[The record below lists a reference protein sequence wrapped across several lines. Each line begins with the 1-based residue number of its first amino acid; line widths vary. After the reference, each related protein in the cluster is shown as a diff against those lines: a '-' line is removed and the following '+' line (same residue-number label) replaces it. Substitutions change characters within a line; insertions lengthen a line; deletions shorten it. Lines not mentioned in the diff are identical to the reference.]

1 MTATLTKPA
10 LARRIAVAAGMMA
23 ATVSV
28 VLAVPPLRGAG
39 HQIAHMR
46 PVWVGVALAL
56 EIASCA
62 GFAVIFRLFFDRL
75 PAGLARELAWVET
88 GCGALLRG
96 GGVGG
101 LAIGGWLL
109 HDAGISQGSIV
120 RRSSGLFFM
129 TSAASVAA
137 MVGAGV
143 LVVCGA
149 LPGPGD
155 LALTLGPV
163 LVGVGAVLAVLAMP
177 LVWRRSRGRAPQSG
191 LPGQLVEG
199 VTVAA
204 WAFARPSWRL
214 LGAAGYLGLDITAL
228 AATFAATGHPL
239 PFAPLVLGYT
249 IGYLGNLV
257 PVPGGFGALEGGLAA
272 ALVAYG
278 APVSETAAAVIVYHA
293 IAFWVPSI
301 GGAVAYWLMR
311 RRLGAV
317 APLGAGEADRP
328 TCPSPDL
335 CTAQEGRR
343 HVTRPPRVSTRTS
356 AELVLEGVDPR
367 RTGGA
372 GGGYTSHHQG
382 WETVRKLVA
391 GPPAR
396 GARPRVARRAG
407 HHLAQQSRL
416 LRSPRAR
423 AGDLFCALSYV
434 KVSGSTSPADRA
446 SSTSTASCRRSG
458 SARARPRPPDVMDAE
473 APATVGASLLFTSG
487 RGHSSVG
494 RAPALQAGGR
504 RFDPGWLHLKS
515 PGNRSLPG
523 M

>member
-1 MTATLTKPA
+1 MTETLTKPT
-10 LARRIAVAAGMMA
+10 LARRIVVAAGLMV

-88 GCGALLRG
+88 GSGALLPG

-109 HDAGISQGSIV
+109 HDAGVSTASIV

-129 TSAASVAA
+129 GSAASVGA
-137 MVGAGV
+137 MVLAGGLV
-143 LVVCGA
+143 LCGVV
-149 LPGPGD
+149 PGPAD
-155 LALTLGPV
+155 LALTAGPV
-163 LVGVGAVLAVLAMP
+163 AVGVAAVLAVLAVP
-177 LVWRRSRGRAPQSG
+177 VVWRRSGGRVGGSG
-191 LPGQLVEG
+191 LPDQLVEG

-204 WAFARPSWRL
+204 QAFARPRWRL
-214 LGAAGYLGLDITAL
+214 LGAAGYLGFDIAAL

-301 GGAVAYWLMR
+301 GGVVAYGLMR
-311 RRLGAV
+311 RRLGTAEAKGDAEHHQPANPCRDQ
-317 APLGAGEADRP
+317 APSGQA
-328 TCPSPDL
+328 
-335 CTAQEGRR
+335 
-343 HVTRPPRVSTRTS
+343 
-356 AELVLEGVDPR
+356 
-367 RTGGA
+367 
-372 GGGYTSHHQG
+372 TSH
-382 WETVRKLVA
+382 A
-391 GPPAR
+391 GRTHGIPPH
-396 GARPRVARRAG
+396 RR
-407 HHLAQQSRL
+407 LI
-416 LRSPRAR
+416 
-423 AGDLFCALSYV
+423 
-434 KVSGSTSPADRA
+434 
-446 SSTSTASCRRSG
+446 
-458 SARARPRPPDVMDAE
+458 
-473 APATVGASLLFTSG
+473 
-487 RGHSSVG
+487 
-494 RAPALQAGGR
+494 QAGSG
-504 RFDPGWLHLKS
+504 H
-515 PGNRSLPG
+515 
-523 M
+523 

>member
-1 MTATLTKPA
+1 MTSATATLSKPT
-10 LARRIAVAAGMMA
+10 LARRVAVAGGMMA

-39 HQIAHMR
+39 HQIAQMR
-46 PVWVGVALAL
+46 PVWVGVAVAL

-88 GCGALLRG
+88 GCGALLPG

-109 HDAGISQGSIV
+109 HDAGVSRGSVV

-137 MVGAGV
+137 MVLAGA
-143 LVVCGA
+143 LALSGA
-149 LPGPGD
+149 LPGPSD
-155 LALTLGPV
+155 VALTAGPV
-163 LVGVGAVLAVLAMP
+163 FVGVAAVLAVLAVP
-177 LVWRRSRGRAPQSG
+177 VVWRRSRGRVRESG
-191 LPGQLVEG
+191 LPDQLVEG

-204 WAFARPSWRL
+204 QAFARPRWRL
-214 LGAAGYLGLDITAL
+214 LGAAGYLGFDIAAL

-311 RRLGAV
+311 RRLGSV
-317 APLGAGEADRP
+317 AGEGAFEARSGAARRGDP
-328 TCPSPDL
+328 GSPH
-335 CTAQEGRR
+335 EGRR
-343 HVTRPPRVSTRTS
+343 HPIRPS
-356 AELVLEGVDPR
+356 R
-367 RTGGA
+367 RLIRAGA
-372 GGGYTSHHQG
+372 G
-382 WETVRKLVA
+382 R
-391 GPPAR
+391 
-396 GARPRVARRAG
+396 
-407 HHLAQQSRL
+407 
-416 LRSPRAR
+416 
-423 AGDLFCALSYV
+423 
-434 KVSGSTSPADRA
+434 
-446 SSTSTASCRRSG
+446 
-458 SARARPRPPDVMDAE
+458 
-473 APATVGASLLFTSG
+473 
-487 RGHSSVG
+487 
-494 RAPALQAGGR
+494 
-504 RFDPGWLHLKS
+504 
-515 PGNRSLPG
+515 
-523 M
+523 